1 MGNSEVAQ
9 VHIQFSDV
17 IHAFKSVT
25 LAVKVVINF
34 WILES
39 GNGVSFSFTE
49 WKPHLTPYLAPREKC
64 LTSNI
69 KHLSKFEIIQKVI
82 VRRRQTDAAKRSQ
95 NKLVR
100 FPRSHIQIQRWVGE
114 SERL

>member
-9 VHIQFSDV
+9 VHIQFSEV
-17 IHAFKSVT
+17 IHSFKSVT

-49 WKPHLTPYLAPREKC
+49 WKPHMTPYLTPREM
-64 LTSNI
+64 
-69 KHLSKFEIIQKVI
+69 
-82 VRRRQTDAAKRSQ
+82 
-95 NKLVR
+95 
-100 FPRSHIQIQRWVGE
+100 SHITLKNHTSFQI
-114 SERL
+114 